1 MQEKPTKQ
9 ARSMMTISTQL
20 KEVLADLP
28 EGVRLVAVSKFH
40 PAEAILEAYQAG
52 QRIFGESREQELSAK
67 QAALPTDIEWH
78 FIGHL
83 QTNKVK
89 YIAPYIA
96 MIHAVDTY
104 RLLVE
109 IDRQAAKVGRVIPC
123 LLEIHIAQE
132 DSKYGFTFDTCRE
145 MLANEPWHTL
155 QHVQIAGV
163 MGMAT
168 NTDDTEQIRR
178 EFASLKQFFDELKGS
193 LFADTPSFREISM
206 GMSHD
211 YRLAVTEGS
220 TLVRVGS
227 KIFGERI
234 Y

>member
-1 MQEKPTKQ
+1 MNIQ
-9 ARSMMTISTQL
+9 ANL
-20 KEVLADLP
+20 KEVLSNLP
-28 EGVRLVAVSKFH
+28 DSVRLVAVSKFH
-40 PAEAILEAYQAG
+40 PKESIEAAYAVG
-52 QRIFGESREQELSAK
+52 QRIFGESKVQELQDK
-67 QAALPTDIEWH
+67 YEALPKDIEWH

-96 MIHAVDTY
+96 LIHAVDSY
-104 RLLVE
+104 KLLAE
-109 IDRQAAKVGRVIPC
+109 INKQAVKVGRVIPC

-132 DSKYGFTFDTCRE
+132 DSKYGFTMETCRE
-145 MLANEPWHTL
+145 MLEKGEWKSLNN
-155 QHVQIAGV
+155 VSIAGV

-168 NTDDTEQIRR
+168 NTTDNNQIIK
-178 EFASLKQFFDELKGS
+178 EFKSLHQFFEELKTS
-193 LFADTPSFREISM
+193 YFANQSDFKEVSM

-211 YRLAVTEGS
+211 YQQAIEAGS

-227 KIFGERI
+227 YIFGERN

>member
-1 MQEKPTKQ
+1 MNIQ
-9 ARSMMTISTQL
+9 ANL
-20 KEVLADLP
+20 KEVLNNLP
-28 EGVRLVAVSKFH
+28 SNVRLVAVSKFH
-40 PAEAILEAYQAG
+40 PKEAIESAYAVG
-52 QRIFGESREQELSAK
+52 QRIFGESKVQELQDK
-67 QAALPTDIEWH
+67 QEALPKDIEWH

-96 MIHAVDTY
+96 LIHAVDSY
-104 RLLVE
+104 KLLAE
-109 IDRQAAKVGRVIPC
+109 IDKQAAKVGRVIPC

-132 DSKYGFTFDTCRE
+132 DSKYGFTMNSCRE
-145 MLANEPWHTL
+145 MLEKGEWKSLNHIS
-155 QHVQIAGV
+155 IAGV

-168 NTDDTEQIRR
+168 NTSDSNQIRK
-178 EFASLKQFFDELKGS
+178 EFESLHSFFNELKSNYFSERGE
-193 LFADTPSFREISM
+193 FKEISM

-211 YRLAVTEGS
+211 YQLAVEAGS

-227 KIFGERI
+227 HIFGERN

>member
-1 MQEKPTKQ
+1 MNIQ
-9 ARSMMTISTQL
+9 ANL

-28 EGVRLVAVSKFH
+28 SNVRLVAVSKFH
-40 PAEAILEAYQAG
+40 PCEAIESAYAVG
-52 QRIFGESREQELSAK
+52 QRIFGESKVQELQEK
-67 QAALPTDIEWH
+67 QEALPKDIEWH

-89 YIAPYIA
+89 YIVPYIA
-96 MIHAVDTY
+96 LIHAVDSY
-104 RLLVE
+104 KLLVE
-109 IDRQAAKVGRVIPC
+109 IDKQAAKVGRTISC

-132 DSKYGFTFDTCRE
+132 DSKYGFTMDSCRE
-145 MLANEPWHTL
+145 MLQQENWKEL
-155 QHVQIAGV
+155 KNVSIAGV

-168 NTDDTEQIRR
+168 NTDDTNQIRQEFESLHHFFQEIKNTYFAGR
-178 EFASLKQFFDELKGS
+178 EEFK
-193 LFADTPSFREISM
+193 EISM

-211 YRLAVTEGS
+211 YLSAVEAGS

-227 KIFGERI
+227 HIFGERN

>member
-1 MQEKPTKQ
+1 MNIQ
-9 ARSMMTISTQL
+9 ANL

-28 EGVRLVAVSKFH
+28 SNVRLVAVSKFH
-40 PAEAILEAYQAG
+40 PCEAIESAYAVG
-52 QRIFGESREQELSAK
+52 QRIFGESKVQELQEK
-67 QAALPTDIEWH
+67 QEALPKDIEWH

-89 YIAPYIA
+89 YIVPYIA
-96 MIHAVDTY
+96 LIHAVDSY
-104 RLLVE
+104 KLLVE
-109 IDRQAAKVGRVIPC
+109 IDKQAAKVGRTISC

-132 DSKYGFTFDTCRE
+132 DSKYGFTMDSCRE
-145 MLANEPWHTL
+145 MLQQENWKEL
-155 QHVQIAGV
+155 KNVSIAGV

-168 NTDDTEQIRR
+168 NTDDTNQIRQ
-178 EFASLKQFFDELKGS
+178 EFESLHHFFQEIKNTY
-193 LFADTPSFREISM
+193 FADREEFKEISM

-211 YRLAVTEGS
+211 YLSAVEAGS

-227 KIFGERI
+227 HIFGERN

>member
-1 MQEKPTKQ
+1 MDIQQ
-9 ARSMMTISTQL
+9 NL
-20 KEVLADLP
+20 KEVLADIP
-28 EGVRLVAVSKFH
+28 QQVRLVAVSKFH
-40 PAEAILEAYQAG
+40 PKEAIEAAYTAG
-52 QRIFGESREQELSAK
+52 QRIFGESKVQELEEKYAS
-67 QAALPTDIEWH
+67 LPKDIEWH

-104 RLLVE
+104 KLLAE
-109 IDRQAAKVGRVIPC
+109 IDRQAAKAGRTISC

-132 DSKYGFTFDTCRE
+132 ESKYGFSLQECRD
-145 MLANEPWHTL
+145 MLDEGSWKGLKNIRICGL
-155 QHVQIAGV
+155 

-168 NTDDTEQIRR
+168 YTDDTDQIRN
-178 EFASLKQFFDELKGS
+178 EFKTLHDFFLELKQKHFQ
-193 LFADTPSFREISM
+193 DTDSFKEISM

-211 YRLAVTEGS
+211 YQLAIEKGS
-220 TLVRVGS
+220 TLVRIGS
-227 KIFGERI
+227 KIFGERN